1 MESLAYIHL
10 VEAYEQPIEQSLS
23 PRVKLPK
30 FSPRGLFAFFS
41 CALTAVSIGIA
52 RPAVAAIRPG
62 ESGEEVAKLQ
72 YRLGELGYFQNSYTG
87 YYGEATI
94 DAVREFQ
101 RQNGLK
107 DDGIVGEQTQ
117 AALDKIYPQPAPAT
131 TQPTVRFGDQGATV
145 FRIQRQLSSL
155 KYFDYKQMN
164 GVFDEATEAAIKQF
178 QSDKELAVDG
188 VVGDKTHLAL
198 ANLTGL

>member
-10 VEAYEQPIEQSLS
+10 VEAYEQPIEQSPS

-30 FSPRGLFAFFS
+30 FSPRGLFAFVS
-41 CALTAVSIGIA
+41 CALTAASIGVT
-52 RPAVAAIRPG
+52 RPALAAIRPG
-62 ESGEEVAKLQ
+62 ESGDAVAKLQ

-87 YYGEATI
+87 YYGEATS

-107 DDGIVGEQTQ
+107 DDGIVGEKTQ

-164 GVFDEATEAAIKQF
+164 GQFDEATEAAIKQF
-178 QSDKELAVDG
+178 QAEQELASDG
-188 VVGDKTHLAL
+188 VVGEKTHLAL